1 MQKAIEYA
9 IIGQNRLLE
18 RNMKKTKINTAERIR
33 LLKRKIVAGGLILA
47 STVFGAG
54 KAHAQSQSNN
64 TQKANVTTV
73 TKTNNQNMKPDTL
86 RLSDAST
93 MYNEIMNM
101 AVEELLENPNFVEDA
116 ANDSKFVAEISKNP
130 EIIAQLMQQTGMNTL
145 NNFNFQGFE
154 WTAEYLQDMKNDGKM
169 SKTLKKNM
177 YKVDRE
183 NTDGV
188 HCLSAVKAGLR
199 TIGFDCPATSPYQM
213 PSYMDKSD
221 KFVKIDLHN
230 NYGLLYNVDDCS
242 IILQNRNVKDS
253 RVKHG
258 HSCFAW
264 TDKNGNRVQKCGL
277 NGPKGYPTSDRRN
290 TNTSYDG
297 FWCYVPSDGHVSGN
311 LLVELIKEGR
321 VTIKASDLIKSA
333 DPEVIARLYIE
344 NTNLKNMYGLDQIA
358 KPSKATKTAKVTKA
372 QSNTQTIDKNSKDD
386 KNDSTKQHLAKADKP
401 LKAPSDKSKLLKA
414 KDIAALIRDRNRSNR
429 V

>member
-1 MQKAIEYA
+1 
-9 IIGQNRLLE
+9 
-18 RNMKKTKINTAERIR
+18 MKKTKINTAERIR

-86 RLSDAST
+86 RLSAAST

-116 ANDSKFVAEISKNP
+116 ANDSKFIAEISKNP
-130 EIIAQLMQQTGMNTL
+130 EIVAQLMQQTGMNTI
-145 NNFNFQGFE
+145 NHFNLKGFE
-154 WTAEYLQDMKNDGKM
+154 WTAEYLQDMKNDGSV
-169 SKTLKKNM
+169 SKKIQKNIPKYGYKNSDGHHCAAFVFEVIRASTGFHPGVQYAYQAANVLAKNPNFVEIDIHGNYELLKFCDNYTIFVQNRNEKDLKHV
-177 YKVDRE
+177 YAGHTGIVRTE
-183 NTDGV
+183 NSVKGQTSGNNGPTKLPTDNRRNSYSFYGDGED
-188 HCLSAVKAGLR
+188 GLR
-199 TIGFDCPATSPYQM
+199 T
-213 PSYMDKSD
+213 
-221 KFVKIDLHN
+221 FV
-230 NYGLLYNVDDCS
+230 S
-242 IILQNRNVKDS
+242 
-253 RVKHG
+253 
-258 HSCFAW
+258 
-264 TDKNGNRVQKCGL
+264 
-277 NGPKGYPTSDRRN
+277 
-290 TNTSYDG
+290 
-297 FWCYVPSDGHVSGN
+297 SDGHTYGD
-311 LLVELIKEGR
+311 LLLTLVEEGR
-321 VTIKASDLIKSA
+321 ATIKVVDMVKLA

-344 NTNLKNMYGLDQIA
+344 NTNLKTMYGLDQIA

-372 QSNTQTIDKNSKDD
+372 QSNTQTIDKDSKDD